1 MTENEIS
8 YIIRGAIYKVYNTL
22 GPGLLESV
30 YEEALA
36 YQLQKDGCHVERQ
49 IKVPIL
55 YDGEKL
61 ASDLKIDILVDQ
73 KVIIELKS
81 VMELKEVF
89 FKQTRTYLR
98 LTGLKL
104 GILVNFTT
112 ENINDDIYRI
122 VNHIKD

>member
-8 YIIRGAIYKVYNTL
+8 YKIRGAIYKVYNAL

-49 IKVPIL
+49 VKVPII
-55 YDGEKL
+55 YDGVKL
-61 ASDLKIDILVDQ
+61 ASDLKIDILVDK

-81 VMELKEVF
+81 VLELKEVF
-89 FKQTRTYLR
+89 FKQTRTYLK

-112 ENINDDIYRI
+112 ENINYDIHRI
-122 VNHIKD
+122 VNQMDD